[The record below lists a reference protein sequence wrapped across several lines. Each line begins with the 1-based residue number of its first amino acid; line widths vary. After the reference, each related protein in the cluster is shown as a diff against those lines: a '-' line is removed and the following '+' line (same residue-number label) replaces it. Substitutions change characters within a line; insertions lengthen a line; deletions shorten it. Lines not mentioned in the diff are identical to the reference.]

1 MLKTFTAMA
10 ALVVA
15 SALVVPTVSQ
25 AQETASMTVTYAD
38 LNLGST
44 IGQNRLQK
52 RITGAAKIVC
62 VIEDSRELA
71 LAAATNDCRSDAV
84 SRAQPAFE
92 AAVASAKRGSVTVL
106 DAAALVVSAR

>member
-1 MLKTFTAMA
+1 MLKTFTAVA

-25 AQETASMTVTYAD
+25 AQETASMSVSYAD
-38 LNLGST
+38 LNLGSS
-44 IGQNRLQK
+44 IGQHRLQT

-62 VIEDSRELA
+62 VIEDSREMA
-71 LAAATNDCRSDAV
+71 LAAATKDCRSDAIA
-84 SRAQPAFE
+84 RAQPAFE

-106 DAAALVVSAR
+106 DAATLIISAQ

>member
-1 MLKTFTAMA
+1 MLKTITAVA

-25 AQETASMTVTYAD
+25 AQETASMSVSYAD
-38 LNLGST
+38 LNLGSS
-44 IGQNRLQK
+44 IGQHRLQT
-52 RITGAAKIVC
+52 RIVGAAKIVC

-71 LAAATNDCRSDAV
+71 LAAATKDCRSDAV
-84 SRAQPAFE
+84 ARAQPAFE

-106 DAAALVVSAR
+106 DAATLIISAQ